1 MLKIDDNLLGD
12 IGLADLPQE
21 EKNRMLKHIYET
33 LEMRVGMTLAAQMSD
48 EQLDEF
54 EDLANANDDAGAL
67 SYLENNFPD
76 YKKVVE
82 AELIKLKEEIKV
94 DSAKIVEALESE

>member
-1 MLKIDDNLLGD
+1 MLKIDNNLLDD
-12 IGLADLPQE
+12 IGLGDLPDE
-21 EKNRMLKHIYET
+21 EKAQMLKHIYDT

-54 EDLANANDDAGAL
+54 EDLAKSNDDAGAL
-67 SYLENNFPD
+67 NWLESNFPD

-82 AELIKLKEEIKV
+82 AELIKLKDEIV
-94 DSAKIVEALESE
+94 GDSSKIVDALQG